1 MTMRPTLLMISASG
15 WGSLALSVVLMGT
28 VALTATHAAEKGWM
42 PVVAPAYEGKSN
54 QPAAK
59 APLSKAP
66 QAMPVPA
73 APQKALEVRI
83 PDVIK
88 PVLTTGTI
96 EARPQ
101 AESNAPLPGFKVGNS
116 VADQYCANIVDAAMD
131 ARMAW
136 QKKAIA
142 EAERE
147 LDKRIALLEEKTAE
161 YQKWLA
167 RRDEFSK
174 KAQDT
179 LVRIFSR
186 MKADAAAAQL
196 VALDEETAAAVLV
209 KLDPR
214 NSSAILN
221 EMGPAHAARLTAT
234 IAGAA
239 RVSPDRPGS
248 KS

>member
-1 MTMRPTLLMISASG
+1 MTTGNKSMKISGSG
-15 WGSLALSVVLMGT
+15 FGSLALSVVLVGT
-28 VALTATHAAEKGWM
+28 VALTAPHAAEKGWM
-42 PVVAPAYEGKSN
+42 PVVAPAYDGKSN
-54 QPAAK
+54 VAPK
-59 APLSKAP
+59 APPLKAP
-66 QAMPVPA
+66 QSVLVPA
-73 APQKALEVRI
+73 VPQKAQDVRA
-83 PDVIK
+83 PDAIK

-101 AESNAPLPGFKVGNS
+101 PEGNATLPSVRPGNS

-131 ARMAW
+131 ARIAW

-179 LVRIFSR
+179 LVRIFAR

-239 RVSPDRPGS
+239 RVAPDRPGS